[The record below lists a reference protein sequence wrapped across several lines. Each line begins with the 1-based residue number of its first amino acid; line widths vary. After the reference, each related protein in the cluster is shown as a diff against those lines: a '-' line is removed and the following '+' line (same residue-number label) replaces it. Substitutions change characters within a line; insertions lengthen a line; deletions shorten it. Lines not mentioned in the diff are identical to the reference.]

1 MRSPESDLWNR
12 HLASGLF
19 RGDSWPRS
27 GFPGCRSMRI
37 LVLHNIVNPH
47 MTPVFEAMA
56 RTPDVDLTV
65 AYFAEREADRRWSD
79 GSAPGFRATVLPGRQ
94 LNLWLRWDTLSF
106 HINPGLGGFLSEA
119 RPDVVVNAGWS
130 SPTNWHAFLHCRLRG
145 IPHVLWA
152 GSTRNE
158 PSWRR
163 TMARLPVKYLVRHS
177 DAWAAYGTTSAEYL
191 QELGAAPERVI
202 RAYHCIDNARF
213 LARCLQTRERVPAER
228 KALGFEGRKV
238 VLFVGR
244 MLARKGADHLIQA
257 LASLTRER
265 QDLALLMIGDG
276 PMRGPWQQ
284 QAETTLPGVPVRC
297 LGDLPLDQLPLY
309 YQMAD
314 VFVLPSMEEV
324 WGLVVNEAALAG
336 LPIVVST
343 SCGAAADLVEP
354 GANGYR
360 VPAADVPALG
370 DAVAR
375 VLRDEATR
383 LRMGEASRR
392 IVERCTPEKLA
403 AALVRAAE
411 LATGRP

>member
-1 MRSPESDLWNR
+1 
-12 HLASGLF
+12 
-19 RGDSWPRS
+19 
-27 GFPGCRSMRI
+27 MRI
-37 LVLHNIVNPH
+37 LVLHNIINPH

-56 RTPDVDLTV
+56 RTPGVDLTV

-79 GSAPGFRATVLPGRQ
+79 ASPPRFRATVLPGRQ

-106 HINPGLGGFLSEA
+106 HINPGLGAFLREA
-119 RPDVVVNAGWS
+119 RPEVVVNAGWS
-130 SPTNWHAFLHCRLRG
+130 SPTNWHAFMHCRLRG

-158 PSWRR
+158 PSFRR
-163 TMARLPVKYLVRHS
+163 TLARLPVKYMVRHS
-177 DAWAAYGTTSAEYL
+177 DAWAAYGTASAEYL

-213 LARCLQTRERVPAER
+213 LTMCLQTRDRVPAER
-228 KALGFEGRKV
+228 TALGFDGRKV

-244 MLARKGADHLIQA
+244 MLARKGGDHLIQA
-257 LASLTRER
+257 LSRLAQVRP
-265 QDLALLMIGDG
+265 DLALLMIGDG
-276 PMRGPWQQ
+276 PMRAAWQQ
-284 QAETTLPGVPVRC
+284 LAETTLPGVPVRC
-297 LGDLPLDQLPLY
+297 LGERALDQLPIY

-336 LPIVVST
+336 LPVVVSA

-354 GANGYR
+354 GVNGYR
-360 VPAADVPALG
+360 VPATDVAALV
-370 DAVAR
+370 DALAR
-375 VLRDEATR
+375 VLGDEATR

-392 IVERCTPEKLA
+392 IVERCAPEKVA
-403 AALVRAAE
+403 AALVRATEVARRRSGAPE
-411 LATGRP
+411 ANVRC